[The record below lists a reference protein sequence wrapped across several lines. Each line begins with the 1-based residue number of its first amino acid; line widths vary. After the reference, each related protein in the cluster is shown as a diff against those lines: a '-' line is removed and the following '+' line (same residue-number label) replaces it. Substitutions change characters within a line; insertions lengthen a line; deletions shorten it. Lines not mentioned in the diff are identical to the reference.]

1 SEFDAATIARSTSQ
15 WVTPPGV
22 QDAQVRYECRLRDVL
37 VLADT
42 PMSGSM
48 MLLDVIGVSVNDN
61 LLRNGML
68 APALVDAVG
77 KLGGDLYSTTREQ
90 NERQRPVLSA
100 K

>member
-1 SEFDAATIARSTSQ
+1 MFGFALCVS
-15 WVTPPGV
+15 
-22 QDAQVRYECRLRDVL
+22 

-42 PMSGSM
+42 PMGGSM

>member
-1 SEFDAATIARSTSQ
+1 
-15 WVTPPGV
+15 
-22 QDAQVRYECRLRDVL
+22 
-37 VLADT
+37 
-42 PMSGSM
+42 